1 MNGGL
6 EVSLGVHGDTEVKQ
20 EQEGSEASRAATH
33 ACKALRTSLKKVDKP
48 LRTLVNL
55 KRTFVARAAV
65 YDDKDV
71 TKWQDA
77 SKHLNTVLEGLEK
90 FHEDCEHVCALTE
103 HVLKE
108 GVDKTAEDRETA
120 VAKFETICKM
130 RATQC
135 DEYRKSADEHIKNA
149 TAKAAEMKFKVT
161 TDPSEWGDDQLD

>member
-6 EVSLGVHGDTEVKQ
+6 EVTLGVRGNTEVKQ

-55 KRTFVARAAV
+55 RRTFVARAAV
-65 YDDKDV
+65 YDDEDV

-90 FHEDCEHVCALTE
+90 FHEDCEHICCCTDHAL
-103 HVLKE
+103 KA
-108 GVDKTAEDRETA
+108 GIDKNAEDRETA
-120 VAKFETICKM
+120 VAKFENICKQ
-130 RATQC
+130 RAQQC

-149 TAKAAEMKFKVT
+149 TAKAAEMKFKVA
-161 TDPSEWGDDQLD
+161 TDPSEWEATS